1 VLTIR
6 PPAGSRQLPLASLI
20 SLLPSGAGPS
30 APTDAGSHPVQT
42 GLGLVER
49 GLHGLISSGPT
60 LLMVDDAHLLDE
72 VSATVIHQLVVERS
86 VRLLATLRVDRAAY
100 PAGPVATGPVA
111 ALWKDRYVL
120 RFDVAPLS
128 DAETDA
134 LVGAVLQGQVEG
146 RTLRQI
152 RQATGGNPLFL
163 RELLISARETGV
175 LDDNGGVWRAYG
187 KLGVTGRADLRQAL
201 DLHPGEHQS

>member
-1 VLTIR
+1 
-6 PPAGSRQLPLASLI
+6 
-20 SLLPSGAGPS
+20 
-30 APTDAGSHPVQT
+30 
-42 GLGLVER
+42 
-49 GLHGLISSGPT
+49 
-60 LLMVDDAHLLDE
+60 M
-72 VSATVIHQLVVERS
+72 
-86 VRLLATLRVDRAAY
+86 
-100 PAGPVATGPVA
+100 
-111 ALWKDRYVL
+111 L

-201 DLHPGEHQS
+201 DLHRPIYQQTAAYGHFGRSDNPDFTWEQTGKADILREAAGLGETAPANA